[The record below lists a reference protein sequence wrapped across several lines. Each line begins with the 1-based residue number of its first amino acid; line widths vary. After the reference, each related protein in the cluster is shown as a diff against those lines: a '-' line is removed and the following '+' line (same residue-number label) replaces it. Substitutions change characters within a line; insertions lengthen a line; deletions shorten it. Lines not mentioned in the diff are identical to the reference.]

1 MNIAL
6 ILAGGMG
13 SRMGQEIPKQFIHVD
28 NRPVIIYTLLAMQRH
43 SEIDRIQAVCID
55 GWEKVLAGYARQFGI
70 SKLAGIVSG
79 GETRF
84 DSTRLG
90 MESLG
95 EVRDDDVI
103 IVHDSVRPLV
113 TAESLSD
120 TIAVCRSYGNSMT
133 ILECADTMY
142 ERTNGAYTSR
152 EVLRSTLVRGQTP
165 EAVTGRRMREMYAAA
180 DERGIR
186 MDSISAMQNA
196 LGWNIHFAKGS
207 ERNIKLTS
215 TEDIELFKA
224 LLSMKK
230 DEWLI

>member
-13 SRMGQEIPKQFIHVD
+13 SRMGQEIPKQFIHVN
-28 NRPVIIYTLLAMQRH
+28 NRPVIIYTLLAVQQH
-43 SEIDRIQAVCID
+43 PEIDRIQVVCVD
-55 GWEKVLAGYARQFGI
+55 GWEKVLEGYARQFRV
-70 SKLAGIVSG
+70 SKLSGIVSG

-84 DSTRLG
+84 DSTRRG

-95 EVRDDDVI
+95 NVADEDVI

-133 ILECADTMY
+133 ILSCADTMY
-142 ERTNGAYTSR
+142 AKTNAQYTS
-152 EVLRSTLVRGQTP
+152 EEIERSGLVRGQTP
-165 EAVTGRRMREMYAAA
+165 EAVSGRRMREMYAAA
-180 DERGIR
+180 DARGVH

-224 LLSMKK
+224 LLMVEK
-230 DEWLI
+230 DEWLK